1 MNESQSDNI
10 AQPAGGSDNGP
21 SAQARESGWLA
32 RLKASLGLVSD
43 RSLRASLET
52 ALEQPERLS
61 TAFSPEERLMLL
73 NILGFR
79 ELRVEDV
86 MVPRADIIACE
97 ENVLISDLMKLFH
110 TAGHSRIPVYRAVV
124 DDPRGMVH
132 IKDLMGW
139 ITGRAANGRRRAAP
153 ASAAKPG
160 GAARGGARPPKR
172 AKLDFERVD
181 VTRTLGEARI
191 VRPVLF
197 VPPSMPAVDLLVKMQ
212 STRVHLALVVDE
224 YGGTDGL
231 VSIED
236 LVEEIVGD
244 IEDEHDPA
252 NAPRIERNEDGDYIA
267 DARLPIED
275 FSALIGRDPAL
286 CAYDEDIDTLGGLVF
301 TLLGRVPA
309 RGEVVTDPGGLE
321 FEVLDAD
328 PRRIKKLKVVV
339 RRPGA
344 AESRAPVGE
353 GEGK

>member
-110 TAGHSRIPVYRAVV
+110 TAGHSRIPVYRETL
-124 DDPRGMVH
+124 DEPIGMVH
-132 IKDLMGW
+132 IKDVMNA
-139 ITGRAANGRRRAAP
+139 ITKGATLSKAELAARKTP
-153 ASAAKPG
+153 VPG
-160 GAARGGARPPKR
+160 GLDLKR
-172 AKLDFERVD
+172 FRLN
-181 VTRTLGEARI
+181 RTLASTRI
-191 VRPVLF
+191 VRKMLF
-197 VPPSMPAVDLLVKMQ
+197 VPPSMPALDLLAQMQ
-212 STRVHLALVVDE
+212 ATRIHMAIVIDE

-231 VSIED
+231 VTIED
-236 LVEEIVGD
+236 LMEEIVGD
-244 IEDEHDPA
+244 IEDEHDNDDETMIRTA
-252 NAPRIERNEDGDYIA
+252 ADGSLVV
-267 DARLPIED
+267 DARMPIEEISEETGIAFD
-275 FSALIGRDPAL
+275 AHEAS
-286 CAYDEDIDTLGGLVF
+286 DEIDTLGGLVF
-301 TLLGRVPA
+301 TLVGRIPV
-309 RGEVVTDPGGLE
+309 RGELIPYSENVELEVV
-321 FEVLDAD
+321 DAD
-328 PRRIKKLKVVV
+328 PRRIKRLKIH
-339 RRPGA
+339 RRSPKSGQLETA
-344 AESRAPVGE
+344 D
-353 GEGK
+353 